1 MGYVEREEF
10 SNESLDRLM
19 HRFENNG
26 QSRVVVTIWQ
36 GRIERANS
44 DTQLNVDSAA
54 DGVSTL
60 IVVADLD
67 WIFDD
72 YSVEFRYFGDHQTA
86 VQ

>member
-1 MGYVEREEF
+1 MEYVEKEEF
-10 SNESLDRLM
+10 SSESLDRLM
-19 HRFENNG
+19 HRFESNG
-26 QSRVVVTIWQ
+26 QSRVVVAIWQ
-36 GRIERANS
+36 GRIESAYS

-54 DGVSTL
+54 DGESTL
-60 IVVADLD
+60 IVVADAD